1 MGIFGFIKSKHNVDY
16 FSFGI
21 DCSDDVEYY
30 YLQTSNKNNEEDF
43 EIVYSRYKI
52 IPFVVGLI
60 LSKIYNKRL
69 VKWWNI

>member
-1 MGIFGFIKSKHNVDY
+1 MLSKEEIGNIDY

-21 DCSDDVEYY
+21 DSSDGVILY

-43 EIVYSRYKI
+43 EIICSKYKL
-52 IPFVVGLI
+52 IPFIIGLT

-69 VKWWNI
+69 VKW